1 MTDAVIVGSGPNG
14 LSAAIAMARAGC
26 KVVVFE
32 ADDAIGGAVRSAE
45 LTLPGFVH
53 DVCSAVHPFAIA
65 SPFWKTLPLTE
76 HGLEWIEPE
85 VMVAHPLDEGDAV
98 IAERS
103 LDATANGLGI
113 DAGGYRR
120 TVGALVADWPKLDRA
135 VLGPLTLPRHP
146 FSLGRFGSQALRSA
160 EGLANSAFTTARA
173 KALFAGIAAHGMLPL
188 DRPLSAGV
196 GLALGAMCHVAG
208 WPMPRG
214 GAQRLTD
221 ALVSH
226 LKSLGGEVVT
236 GSRVDSIDALG
247 PCCATCRR
255 SRCCGSQDTSSQPGI
270 APHSSTIAMGWA
282 CSRWIGR
289 SPNRFHGPLPP
300 AGAPARSMS
309 AARSKRSPPP
319 SARRGKD
326 ASPIAPSCC

>member
-120 TVGALVADWPKLDRA
+120 TVGALVADWPPTARSSTADA
-135 VLGPLTLPRHP
+135 PAIP
-146 FSLGRFGSQALRSA
+146 SLGRFGS
-160 EGLANSAFTTARA
+160 
-173 KALFAGIAAHGMLPL
+173 GIA
-188 DRPLSAGV
+188 
-196 GLALGAMCHVAG
+196 
-208 WPMPRG
+208 
-214 GAQRLTD
+214 
-221 ALVSH
+221 
-226 LKSLGGEVVT
+226 
-236 GSRVDSIDALG
+236 
-247 PCCATCRR
+247 
-255 SRCCGSQDTSSQPGI
+255 
-270 APHSSTIAMGWA
+270 
-282 CSRWIGR
+282 IG
-289 SPNRFHGPLPP
+289 
-300 AGAPARSMS
+300 
-309 AARSKRSPPP
+309 
-319 SARRGKD
+319 
-326 ASPIAPSCC
+326 